1 MSLTYMRSAAQVQ
14 LAIGGNDLVGSIAA
28 QVPCRL
34 CWQGR
39 GALLSGEGND
49 RQSDAPFFSQSTLP
63 ANSGLRNGGAGNDS
77 LIATSDGFTEAFV
90 FASNLSV

>member
-1 MSLTYMRSAAQVQ
+1 MSLTYMRS
-14 LAIGGNDLVGSIAA
+14 AA

-39 GALLSGEGND
+39 GGALLSGEGND

-63 ANSGLRNGGAGNDS
+63 ANSGLRNGSAGNDS